1 LQLDGFLR
9 HEMKPFSVKILFILC
24 IFILLFISAEPSP
37 VSSLSESEMKKSQI
51 EQIETDLSRE
61 KEQFQEFDLK
71 EKSLLDQL
79 SSIEKDITGKRII
92 IKELSEKIQGIR
104 GEINERQ
111 GRLKLLEN
119 SLTDMEDLLGKRLVA
134 FYKYAK
140 RGYIKVLAT
149 TSSLDELNQR
159 MKYLKVILDEDRK
172 VMKDTADEHSNYR
185 KEVFLLGEKLAAVA
199 SLEEEENSRLLDLK
213 KDLEEK
219 VIFLAKIHKEKEFYE
234 IAVRELE
241 SAAQNLKE
249 TLLNLESDKKKEE
262 VLPVDF
268 EESKGRLPLP
278 LDGKI
283 LKDIK
288 KSGEKDFSTL
298 QGVYIEGT
306 FGSDVRAVF
315 PGRIDFSGQL
325 KGYGQV
331 IVINHGTRFFTI
343 SAYLLQRNKLEGE
356 MVAEGDVIGQVGETG
371 LLVGPAL
378 YFEIREGE
386 NNLDPLKWLKV
397 D

>member
-1 LQLDGFLR
+1 MDDFLR
-9 HEMKPFSVKILFILC
+9 HEMKPFSLKTLFILS
-24 IFILLFISAEPSP
+24 IFILFFISADPPP

-61 KEQFQEFDLK
+61 KEQLQEFDLK

-79 SSIEKDITGKRII
+79 SRIEKDITGKRII
-92 IKELSEKIQGIR
+92 IKELREKIQSSR
-104 GEINERQ
+104 GELNERQ
-111 GRLKLLEN
+111 ERLKLLEN
-119 SLTDMEDLLGKRLVA
+119 SLAEMEDLLGRRLVA

-140 RGYIKVLAT
+140 RGYLKILAT
-149 TSSLDELNQR
+149 TSGLDELNQR
-159 MKYLKVILDEDRK
+159 MKYLRVILDEDRK
-172 VMKDTADEHSNYR
+172 IMKDTADEHANYR
-185 KEVFLLGEKLAAVA
+185 KEVFLLKEKLAVIA
-199 SLEEEENSRLLDLK
+199 SLKDEENSRLLDLQ

-219 VIFLAKIHKEKEFYE
+219 VIFLAKIHKEKELYE

-249 TLLNLESDKKKEE
+249 TLLNLESDQKKVKI
-262 VLPVDF
+262 LPVDF

-306 FGSDVRAVF
+306 FGSDVKAVF
-315 PGRIDFSGQL
+315 PGRVDFSGQL

-378 YFEIREGE
+378 YFEIREGDT
-386 NNLDPLKWLKV
+386 NLDPLKWLKV